1 MEGATQ
7 RTIRQVLKDRT
18 PDLYRRLERSGELE
32 HFIYYKSAAVSAAV
46 DHLRYQEQW
55 DFLPHLEMVQR
66 LNRAR
71 ADFTAA
77 LLADMSEDYQ
87 AA

>member
-1 MEGATQ
+1 MEGVTQ
-7 RTIRQVLKDRT
+7 RTVRQALKERA
-18 PDLYRRLERSGELE
+18 PDLYRRLEVSGELE
-32 HFIYYKSAAVSAAV
+32 HFIYYKSAAVTAAV

-55 DFLPHLEMVQR
+55 DFLPHLEMVRR

-71 ADFTAA
+71 ADFAAA
-77 LLADMSEDYQ
+77 LLESVPEDRQ